1 MGLPVTG
8 HPAGEGVGFQH
19 IRRITGWL
27 SHSLDTWNDAKLAE
41 LADRVPHSLEGL
53 YPPMAQAR
61 RAGPAEELLS
71 NEKAAEHEQK

>member
-1 MGLPVTG
+1 MAMEQSSNINLQR
-8 HPAGEGVGFQH
+8 AGKGIGFQR

-53 YPPMAQAR
+53 FLSSMNRAVPEPP
-61 RAGPAEELLS
+61 ENLLS
-71 NEKAAEHEQK
+71 KAKEK